1 MSKESV
7 ERAHRKKRELNLPQT
22 FGLVDKRTFLLLG
35 EQFPFGT
42 WGGEEREMEDTCL
55 EIFNVKSR

>member
-7 ERAHRKKRELNLPQT
+7 ERELNLPQT
-22 FGLVDKRTFLLLG
+22 FGFVDKRTFLLLG